1 MFELYYQYLL
11 LHKKATVPGLG
22 TFIIFRNPAYLNFE
36 QKTIAAPTWE
46 IIFSKSNAPKDE
58 SFNHFVTQRQNT
70 SENESSKNVS
80 DFFANINRE
89 ISISKKVDWPNIG
102 MLTENGNGEILLRN
116 SNHLV
121 EYFPDVHAEMIVREN
136 GEKSVFDNYATSPG
150 ADLTKVKDTNGHE
163 ANRKQEWLI
172 DAVILALLAIAAI
185 GYYYMQNGTL
195 R

>member
-11 LHKKATVPGLG
+11 LNRKAAVPGLG

-36 QKTIAAPTWE
+36 QKIIAAPTWE
-46 IIFSKSNAPKDE
+46 IIFSKSNALKDE
-58 SFNHFVTQRQNT
+58 SFNHFVSHRQNT
-70 SENESSKNVS
+70 SENESSVS
-80 DFFANINRE
+80 VNDFFESINRE
-89 ISISKKVDWPNIG
+89 ISISKQIDWPNIG
-102 MLTENGNGEILLRN
+102 LLTDNGSGEILLKN
-116 SNHLV
+116 TNHLV

-136 GEKSVFDNYATSPG
+136 GEKSVFDNYVSSPA
-150 ADLTKVKDTNGHE
+150 ADLTKVKDITGHE

-185 GYYYMQNGTL
+185 GYYFMQNGTL